1 MAHEVNTHQKHPKQ
15 DFQVERLAFFSDAV
29 FAIAIT
35 LLVLEFKVP
44 QVTKTSTYAE
54 IWQEILEL
62 KVKFIALL
70 LSFFMIASYWV
81 RHHLLFKHIHD
92 YNKNILL
99 CNLLLLLPVIFFP
112 ITTAFFYEAQEN
124 DAVRPLAIQFFLIN
138 HIAASSLIYILYWL
152 VVKKHPHMSYP
163 LSEED
168 KDVFKSRVFWVTISM
183 ICMLLISFISSNN
196 IAYGL
201 IPMVANRLFQKF
213 QKKKPTKHTH
223 A

>member
-44 QVTKTSTYAE
+44 HVTESSTYAE
-54 IWQEILEL
+54 IWDQIVEL
-62 KVKFIALL
+62 KFKFLALL
-70 LSFFMIASYWV
+70 LSFFLIASYWI

-92 YNKNILL
+92 YNKTILL

-112 ITTAFFYEAQEN
+112 LTTAFFYEAQGN
-124 DAVRPLAIQFFLIN
+124 MAVTPLAIQLFLIN
-138 HIAASSLIYILYWL
+138 NIVASTLIYILYWL
-152 VVKKHPHMSYP
+152 IVKKYPHFSYP
-163 LSEED
+163 LEE
-168 KDVFKSRVFWVTISM
+168 KDREVFKYRVFWMTISL
-183 ICMLLISFISSNN
+183 IAMLVISIIAFKY

-201 IPMVANRLFQKF
+201 IPMVASRLLKRF